1 MSTPNPYNKY
11 KATSVQSASR
21 EKLLLMLYEGAI
33 KFTKKAIIACEAK
46 DIAERGLNIGKAYDI
61 VSELNNTLNHN
72 QAPDLCKNLEQLY
85 MFITEQLVQANI
97 KGEVKPLQD
106 ALKILEMLNGAWI
119 QAVEKLK
126 KDNKG
131 SQSA

>member
-1 MSTPNPYNKY
+1 MSNSNPYNKY

-33 KFTKKAIIACEAK
+33 KFTKKAIIACEQK
-46 DIAERGLNIGKAYDI
+46 DIAERGLNVGKAYDI
-61 VSELNNTLNHN
+61 VSELNNTLNHK

-97 KGEVKPLQD
+97 KGDPKPLHD
-106 ALKILEMLNGAWI
+106 ALKILEMLNSAWV

-126 KDNKG
+126 KDNKD